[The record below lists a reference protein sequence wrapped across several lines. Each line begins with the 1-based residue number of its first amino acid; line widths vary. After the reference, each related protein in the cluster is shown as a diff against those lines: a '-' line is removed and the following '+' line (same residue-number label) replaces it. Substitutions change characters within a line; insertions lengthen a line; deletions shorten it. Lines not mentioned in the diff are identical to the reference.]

1 MKNQL
6 RRLKPGKLIFIGLL
20 SSVLTSASVSW
31 AQIVVTTL
39 ADSGPGSLRQA
50 IVDANTNGGADV
62 ITFVP
67 GLAGVI
73 LLQTPLPNLTGPGDT
88 IDALEPVSFWTARS
102 WLQEAS
108 G

>member
-6 RRLKPGKLIFIGLL
+6 RRLKPGRLIFIGLL
-20 SSVLTSASVSW
+20 SLILASASVSW
-31 AQIVVTTL
+31 AQIVVATL

-50 IVDANTNGGADV
+50 IIDANTNGGPDV

-73 LLQTPLPNLTGPGDT
+73 LL
-88 IDALEPVSFWTARS
+88 
-102 WLQEAS
+102 
-108 G
+108 